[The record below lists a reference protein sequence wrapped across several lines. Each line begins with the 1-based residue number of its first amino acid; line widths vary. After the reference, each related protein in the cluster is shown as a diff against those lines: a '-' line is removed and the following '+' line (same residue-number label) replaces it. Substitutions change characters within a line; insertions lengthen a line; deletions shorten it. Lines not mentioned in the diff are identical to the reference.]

1 MTKVVEELGIPSF
14 KTFMAYKDVFMI
26 DDAEMLECYRH
37 CANIGA
43 IGKLKNFDD
52 KWKYQA
58 YFHSYYTKITD
69 NASHI
74 HKRFYWL

>member
-43 IGKLKNFDD
+43 IGKLKNRLKID
-52 KWKYQA
+52 KCLTNAIFSNGACGKWTY
-58 YFHSYYTKITD
+58 HPSRITTND
-69 NASHI
+69 
-74 HKRFYWL
+74 